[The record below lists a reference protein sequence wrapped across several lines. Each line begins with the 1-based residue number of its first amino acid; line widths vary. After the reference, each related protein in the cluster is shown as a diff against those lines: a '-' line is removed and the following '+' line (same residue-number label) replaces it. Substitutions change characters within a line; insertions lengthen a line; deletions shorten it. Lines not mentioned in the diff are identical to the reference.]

1 MEYGRYKTG
10 VIAEGMYSAFVSFAQ
25 KMATSLSSLIIG
37 VILSVS
43 GFDYLTAAV
52 VNNGFTDWSEL
63 SALGTEGY
71 EKYVE
76 GGTHTVEAAMSGINF
91 AYNWMPLIF
100 LVICIILFCFFHLER
115 DLKEL
120 RVANGLNEDGSMKK

>member
-1 MEYGRYKTG
+1 M
-10 VIAEGMYSAFVSFAQ
+10 
-25 KMATSLSSLIIG
+25 
-37 VILSVS
+37 
-43 GFDYLTAAV
+43 DLTV

>member
-1 MEYGRYKTG
+1 MRKSSEYFLWHVLVPRLISVHGYGRYKTG

-76 GGTHTVEAAMSGINF
+76 EEHIQ
-91 AYNWMPLIF
+91 
-100 LVICIILFCFFHLER
+100 
-115 DLKEL
+115 
-120 RVANGLNEDGSMKK
+120 